1 MKRPLRGE
9 PDRINQLLSHS
20 GCRLLTLLGPGGIA
34 NAYYQN
40 LDKVNGLRLGLPG
53 KNP

>member
-20 GCRLLTLLGPGGIA
+20 GCRLLTLLSPGGIA